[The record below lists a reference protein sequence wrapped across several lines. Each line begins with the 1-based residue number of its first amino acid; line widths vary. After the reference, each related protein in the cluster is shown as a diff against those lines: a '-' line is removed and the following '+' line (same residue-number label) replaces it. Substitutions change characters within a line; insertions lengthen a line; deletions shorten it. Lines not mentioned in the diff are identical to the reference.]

1 MIVLPFN
8 PCHDSLQHS
17 PSSSLSSSCND
28 SAGIYFRRLADAAFS
43 FLSWFFQ
50 PHFLIINYQLMS
62 LAKLSFSAHIEHYF
76 LYTYALPSL
85 YFFFFFGKG
94 KQAGSLPYLSHVF
107 YKRDPS
113 LFSHKPRWQLAKQEG
128 ILKYRSVVAPKS
140 LHRAL
145 FRNKKLTQ
153 YSQRL

>member
-50 PHFLIINYQLMS
+50 PHFLII
-62 LAKLSFSAHIEHYF
+62 KLPAYVARETEFFGPHR
-76 LYTYALPSL
+76 AL
-85 YFFFFFGKG
+85 FFVHLRFAEFIFFFGKG